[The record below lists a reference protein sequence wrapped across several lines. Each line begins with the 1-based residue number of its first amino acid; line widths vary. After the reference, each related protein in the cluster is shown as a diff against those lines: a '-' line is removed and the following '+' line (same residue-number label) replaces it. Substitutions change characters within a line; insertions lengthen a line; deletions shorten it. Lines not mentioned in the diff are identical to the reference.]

1 MICRFSA
8 PRGPPFGDALFLL
21 LSAILR
27 DRWLHHALLLHFS
40 HAHMRMISHSLST
53 ADAYGLAKVS
63 AKPRLF
69 LSLSLLD
76 QNWTRLTMRSI
87 FLSPCLATSRNWTDA
102 STTYNVQRT
111 VSVGGDRRLLPL
123 AAPSRRSA
131 SSGAL

>member
-53 ADAYGLAKVS
+53 ADGYGLAKVS

-102 STTYNVQRT
+102 STTYNVQSLLEAT
-111 VSVGGDRRLLPL
+111 GDCFP
-123 AAPSRRSA
+123 
-131 SSGAL
+131 